1 MPCET
6 KVVKSEY
13 NHSIGDDKCKAEV
26 GMNIF
31 KAGAYKLNKYPKCE
45 VTVIIA
51 AGGSGSRMG
60 GISKPLMELC
70 GKRVIEYSLEAFSA
84 CPAVGRIFISA
95 KGDDLPIYNEIV
107 KKGKYPKLFGVVKGG
122 DTRAESVSNAF
133 IHAMKDGQTDFVA
146 IHDGA
151 RPLITTHEIES
162 AVKTAAKYGSGVCAV
177 RVRDTVKRASKG
189 LRVTDSVERD
199 GLFLISTP
207 QVFSTDIYH
216 TSLSVARKNAAAEG
230 ASVIDFTDDSS
241 MVSEAGFE
249 IMLCESSS
257 QNIKITYPDDIVIAE
272 AILGTRTKSTQG

>member
-1 MPCET
+1 
-6 KVVKSEY
+6 
-13 NHSIGDDKCKAEV
+13 
-26 GMNIF
+26 MNIF
-31 KAGAYKLNKYPKCE
+31 NSVAYKLNKYPKGE

-60 GISKPLMELC
+60 GVSKPLIELC
-70 GKRVIEYSLEAFSA
+70 GKRVIDYSIEAFSA
-84 CPAVGRIFISA
+84 CQAVGRIFISA

-107 KKGKYPKLFGVVKGG
+107 KTGKYPKLKGVVKGG
-122 DTRAESVSNAF
+122 DTRSESVSNAF

-151 RPLITTHEIES
+151 RPLITTAEID
-162 AVKTAAKYGSGVCAV
+162 AAIKTAAKYGSGVCAV

-216 TSLSVARKNAAAEG
+216 TALSIARKKAQDDG
-230 ASVIDFTDDSS
+230 KSVVDFTDDSS
-241 MVSEAGFE
+241 LVSEAGFE
-249 IMLCESSS
+249 IMLSEASS
-257 QNIKITYPDDIVIAE
+257 QNIKITYPEDIAIAN
-272 AILGTRTKSTQG
+272 AILQSRTPDKI